1 MSRNEIFLLLA
12 CAFAVAIMAGPLPQR
27 HATPDVS
34 LSFASV
40 APISQPTLW
49 QHSFDHQ

>member
-12 CAFAVAIMAGPLPQR
+12 CVFAVAIMSGPLPQKR
-27 HATPDVS
+27 GPDPVA

-40 APISQPTLW
+40 APISDPTLW